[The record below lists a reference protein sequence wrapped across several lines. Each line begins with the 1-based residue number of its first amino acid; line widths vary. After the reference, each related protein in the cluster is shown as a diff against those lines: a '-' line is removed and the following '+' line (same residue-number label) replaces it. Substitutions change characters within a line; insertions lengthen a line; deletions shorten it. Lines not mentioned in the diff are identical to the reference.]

1 MYFDKKLCMFQQEFG
16 NQNEL
21 FEAMFNKMYEAGVV
35 KDDYLAAVKE
45 REENYPTGLLV
56 GNTGFAI
63 PHTDS
68 SKVNYIRIYVI

>member
-1 MYFDKKLCMFQQEFG
+1 MYFDKKLCMFQQEFE

-35 KDDYLAAVKE
+35 KEDYLDAVKE

-56 GNTGFAI
+56 GNT
-63 PHTDS
+63 S
-68 SKVNYIRIYVI
+68 SYRF